1 MRVSRTATWTLAEL
15 LSVRTSSI
23 CENASAIRMI
33 TYSTVADVPQSGD
46 LDLVAGRQCGGIDD
60 PQFPVDVGPRTQK
73 RVVVSSARASPRL
86 WTVAVNSATYATIPA
101 PWSAERSLASRTL
114 T

>member
-1 MRVSRTATWTLAEL
+1 
-15 LSVRTSSI
+15 
-23 CENASAIRMI
+23 MI

-73 RVVVSSARASPRL
+73 RVVVSSARASPRVVDGGRQL
-86 WTVAVNSATYATIPA
+86 GDVRDDPGALVSGALSGVADSDQAHDQVRHQAFVTACSPPPRILH
-101 PWSAERSLASRTL
+101 R
-114 T
+114 